1 MKWPKYH
8 VNWRVLKML
17 DRWRALSHSKLL
29 AKFFLSKTLF
39 STILCICEP
48 RDPFWY
54 TLIHMYVLCMCSYL
68 TFRQMKHWNLVLSY
82 RFLKIKFMNR
92 YVQGPDHMLLS
103 FRHVKIK
110 SISALLLFF
119 FQIIFDLV
127 LLHIS
132 NIEHHLH
139 SMLRRNIWVLTKIG
153 EYFIVLDIQI
163 RKPI

>member
-1 MKWPKYH
+1 
-8 VNWRVLKML
+8 ML

-54 TLIHMYVLCMCSYL
+54 TLLHLYVVLMCSYFSSDETL
-68 TFRQMKHWNLVLSY
+68 KPIPY

-92 YVQGPDHMLLS
+92 YVQGLDHMLLS

-110 SISALLLFF
+110 SISSALLLCIFF
-119 FQIIFDLV
+119 KLSSFYYCAYEILNIIYICYDAIF
-127 LLHIS
+127 
-132 NIEHHLH
+132 E
-139 SMLRRNIWVLTKIG
+139 
-153 EYFIVLDIQI
+153 F
-163 RKPI
+163 